1 MALNITNW
9 KNNLE
14 TSKNKSLHIL
24 IINIIVSLIS
34 CSACFF
40 FFNLIKEK
48 AIYPKGMFDDFL
60 SCILVI
66 LLYCYLSVH
75 TNIYIRKKFNLI
87 NAPMD
92 LLKQF
97 FPIICFSFLW
107 MIIFYLFFNG
117 FSNEKRFKDLIEFSL
132 YFLIPYLIFYTI
144 HLITYK
150 LKQIFNNIIFEKII
164 FVALNTL
171 LFFLTLE
178 ISATIITVFDIS
190 KISIIYVIPILF
202 AGLFSF
208 QFSLLNEILY
218 TFDIKKENFNKDIA
232 TCTLISSIIY
242 LISIANEIMFTIL
255 KADFENAKLIAFL
268 FLFVYSLIM
277 CIKTKILKPILFTI
291 LLTYL
296 AISIWDFK
304 LNNFNPL
311 NNYLKIKKEIWNKSA
326 IRHFPNDIPTN
337 VTSIEYDYSQ
347 HSFFGSES
355 IYLVFSTD
363 ENYIKNEIAKHKF
376 QEIIE
381 PQKYNGDYEYTY
393 RTIGYDMSN
402 FKIYTI
408 KKDGIFS
415 YGIAVNEKSNQ
426 LMYFY
431 SYPD

>member
-1 MALNITNW
+1 MALNIENW
-9 KNNLE
+9 KNKLE
-14 TSKNKSLHIL
+14 TSKNKNLHIL

-34 CSACFF
+34 CSACFL

-60 SCILVI
+60 SYILVI

-92 LLKQF
+92 VLKQF
-97 FPIICFSFLW
+97 FPIISFSFLW
-107 MIIFYLFFNG
+107 MIIFYLFFAG
-117 FSNEKRFKDLIEFSL
+117 FINEEKIKNLIEFSL
-132 YFLIPYLIFYTI
+132 YSLIPCLIFYTI

-150 LKQIFNNIIFEKII
+150 LKQIFNNIIFEKVI
-164 FVALNTL
+164 FVVLNTL
-171 LFFLTLE
+171 LISFTLE
-178 ISATIITVFDIS
+178 ISATIITIFDIS
-190 KISIIYVIPILF
+190 KISIIFIVPILF

-208 QFSLLNEILY
+208 QFTLLNEILY

-242 LISIANEIMFTIL
+242 LISIANEIMFTVL

-268 FLFVYSLIM
+268 FLFVYSLIV
-277 CIKTKILKPILFTI
+277 CVKTKILKPILLLI
-291 LLTYL
+291 LLAYTV
-296 AISIWDFK
+296 ISIWNFKYIDFK
-304 LNNFNPL
+304 PL

-326 IRHFPNDIPTN
+326 IRHFPKDIPTN
-337 VTSIEYDYSQ
+337 VTSIKYDYSQ
-347 HSFFGSES
+347 HPLFGSES

-363 ENYIKNEIAKHKF
+363 ENYIQNEIVKHRF

-381 PQKYNGDYEYTY
+381 PQKHNGDYEYTY